1 MSNAARPVGGKL
13 ISASILFFTPLA
25 IICLA
30 LIVKRLFLGIGS
42 VTSLNGGYPWGLW
55 IAFDLLVGTGFACG
69 GWALAWAVYIFN
81 KGQYHGLV
89 RPALLASLFGYSLGG
104 LSITIDMG
112 RYWHLPYFYL
122 PGQFNTNSVL
132 FETAVCMTI
141 YICVVTLEFAPV
153 WLGFFGFK
161 KLFKKLDK
169 IMFFVIALGALLPM
183 MHQSSMGS
191 LMIAAGHKV
200 HPAWQSY
207 ECLPIFSLLTAF
219 IMGFSIVIFEG
230 SLVKASL
237 AHQAPDERHLFSR
250 LTRVAAILIAL
261 FLVIRFGE
269 LIYHHKLHYV
279 LGLFKFEAWMFWA
292 EVWLMTLP
300 LLTLFLGER
309 LSDGRWLFISAL
321 SMLLGAALWRLDYSM
336 IMYNPGNGYKYFPS
350 AEELLISIGF
360 VSIEVCAYIL
370 IVRLFPVLP
379 VLKEA
384 KHETSEKIIAEKAA
398 LSENLAQKKISGEKA

>member
-1 MSNAARPVGGKL
+1 MNNVRPVGGKL
-13 ISASILFFTPLA
+13 ITASILFFSPLA
-25 IICLA
+25 LICLI
-30 LIVKRLFLGIGS
+30 LIVKRMFFGIGS
-42 VTSLNGGYPWGLW
+42 VTALNGGYPWGLW

-81 KGQYHGLV
+81 KGKYHALV

-104 LSITIDMG
+104 FSITIDMG

-122 PGQFNTNSVL
+122 PGQFNTDSVL

-141 YICVVTLEFAPV
+141 YILVVTLEFAPV

-161 KLFKKLDK
+161 KLFNKLNK

-191 LMIAAGHKV
+191 LMIVAGHKV

-207 ECLPIFSLLTAF
+207 EMLPVFSLLTAF

-230 SLVKASL
+230 SLVRAGL
-237 AHQAPDERHLFSR
+237 AGKTPDERYLFTK
-250 LTRVAAILIAL
+250 LARVSAVLIAV
-261 FLVIRFGE
+261 FLVCRFGE

-279 LGLFKFEAWMFWA
+279 IGLFKFEAWMFWA

-300 LLTLFLGER
+300 LLTLFLGEKR
-309 LSDGRWLFISAL
+309 SDGRWLFISAL
-321 SMLLGAALWRLDYSM
+321 SMLLGAALWRMDYSL
-336 IMYNPGNGYKYFPS
+336 IMYDPGNGYKYFPS
-350 AEELLISIGF
+350 AQELLISIGF
-360 VSIEVCAYIL
+360 VSIEICAYIL
-370 IVRLFPVLP
+370 IIRLFPVLP
-379 VLKEA
+379 VLRE
-384 KHETSEKIIAEKAA
+384 
-398 LSENLAQKKISGEKA
+398 AQKEKSEQAIAQKIARSEQLSR